1 MGEAQHHDAV
11 SGTAKQHVTFDYAK
25 RLSRGRCRGWESDLA
40 VAGLAGMGVGS
51 FLWVTWN
58 KAYFTI
64 PPQNSYFPE
73 KHRIWDLGILILC
86 NLP

>member
-1 MGEAQHHDAV
+1 MGVAQHHDAV

-40 VAGLAGMGVGS
+40 VAGHAGMGVGS